1 MADITQDTN
10 GIAFSRNIGRYDDGA
25 DVLCAKRRLVAL
37 GFLRAATKSKFGD
50 ESYEATKAFQRENGL
65 EPDGVIGPLTW
76 AALFPGQPADGG
88 AAADA
93 GETEIPEHI
102 PNGIRAALKTGLAQV
117 SGTRRALCLLA
128 LNYATDPDQ
137 PGDYP
142 RSLYIRG
149 GNLFNKDL
157 SENVITA
164 ARVESGAARQPEYY
178 DDGRKAFMLRAVSA
192 NPAIT
197 GADCSGGVVG
207 LWRKQEVQASGFDAN
222 ANTLY
227 ARHCDQTAS
236 PAPGD
241 LAWKSGHIGL
251 YVGAGRI
258 VEWAG
263 GAYGCQLTK
272 ADDRRCYDYVKGRLS
287 KMSAWQAYGDP
298 KHY

>member
-1 MADITQDTN
+1 MADITKTKN
-10 GIAFSRNIGRYDDGA
+10 AVSFSRNISRYLTGT
-25 DVLCAKRRLVAL
+25 DVLCAKQRLVAL
-37 GFLRAATKSKFGD
+37 GFLRAATKPRFGD
-50 ESYEATKAFQRENGL
+50 ESYEAVKAFQLANGL
-65 EPDGVIGPLTW
+65 TADGVIGRLTW
-76 AALFPGQPADGG
+76 AALFPSQSTSETATDEDGI
-88 AAADA
+88 
-93 GETEIPEHI
+93 EIPSHI
-102 PNGIRAALKTGLAQV
+102 PNGIRAALKTDISQV
-117 SGTRRALCLLA
+117 TGTRRALCIRALA
-128 LNYATDPDQ
+128 YAIDPDA

-157 SENVITA
+157 SENVITI
-164 ARVESGAARQPEYY
+164 ARIESGASRQPEYY
-178 DDGRKAFMLRAVSA
+178 DDGRKAFMLRAVEHNA
-192 NPAIT
+192 EIT

-207 LWRKQEVQASGFDAN
+207 LWRKEGVRSSGFDAN

-227 ARHCDQTAS
+227 ASHCAETTS
-236 PAPGD
+236 PKPGD

-263 GAYGCQLTK
+263 GAYGCQLTNM
-272 ADDRRCYDYVKGRLS
+272 DNRRCYDYVKGRTS